1 MEETEFIIAL
11 TEHRFLGNIFVP
23 YLIQKKEQF
32 YTVKSHV
39 KLRDVKSSSG
49 YLFKP
54 WERELVEMIEKYS
67 DERLVKRFSR
77 DTNVSAFYANLGKEY
92 FEKHI
97 SPFVDKCMFQ
107 IASVLML
114 SPVRLLNKEVKYA
127 NLYDEDEI
135 EVPPFYAR
143 PVFHFERTATE
154 TRYRLAVSLDEKE
167 ISLRHPNI
175 RVITNDPCML
185 IHGRRLVVFEKMN
198 AKKLLPFFEKSYV
211 SAPNSIEEK
220 YYNGFVMNVVR
231 DFNVE
236 ASGFRIEQM
245 HAQKSACL
253 SLEKNLKYEPCFVL
267 SFLYG
272 EEKFLP
278 GSSRKV
284 SVSLRKEKGTFVFR
298 KVNRDFEWE
307 KDISA
312 FLEGMGLREENGYW
326 TRRSAEL
333 VDNENALYFLINW
346 LNENR
351 RALDEKGIRIAQDKS
366 EKVYF
371 T

>member
-1 MEETEFIIAL
+1 
-11 TEHRFLGNIFVP
+11 
-23 YLIQKKEQF
+23 
-32 YTVKSHV
+32 
-39 KLRDVKSSSG
+39 
-49 YLFKP
+49 
-54 WERELVEMIEKYS
+54 
-67 DERLVKRFSR
+67 
-77 DTNVSAFYANLGKEY
+77 
-92 FEKHI
+92 
-97 SPFVDKCMFQ
+97 MFQ
-107 IASVLML
+107 AASVLML

-154 TRYRLAVSLDEKE
+154 TRYRLAVSLDDKE
-167 ISLRHPNI
+167 ISLQNPTI
-175 RVITNDPCML
+175 RVITSEPCML

-231 DFNVE
+231 DFDVE

-272 EEKFLP
+272 DENSCPF
-278 GSSRKV
+278 
-284 SVSLRKEKGTFVFR
+284 FR
-298 KVNRDFEWE
+298 KSIGQPTKRKRNICF
-307 KDISA
+307 
-312 FLEGMGLREENGYW
+312 
-326 TRRSAEL
+326 
-333 VDNENALYFLINW
+333 
-346 LNENR
+346 
-351 RALDEKGIRIAQDKS
+351 QKS
-366 EKVYF
+366 KP
-371 T
+371 